1 MSPLAALDHL
11 LETVIAP
18 AAGRTVARPGFPRR
32 SVDALARAG
41 LLGLTLEERL
51 GGGGR
56 GPQEAAEVVR
66 RLAVVCPRTA
76 AVLHSHYAA
85 VILLGSGGGSW
96 LRTGIATGRQLLTL
110 ALDDHPAWPGT
121 AEEQSGV
128 VRLSARKRGVVA
140 AGEADGYLWS
150 SPVPDGAAGTG
161 TALWLVPAEAAGL
174 HVPTGPDPSG
184 TATRSVIADP
194 VRVPATALIGVVAAL
209 PGRRPADLLPVA

>member
-41 LLGLTLEERL
+41 LLGLPLEGRL

-56 GPQEAAEVVR
+56 GRQEAAEVVR
-66 RLAVVCPRTA
+66 RLVAVCPDTA

-85 VILLGSGGGSW
+85 VILLGGGGGSW

-121 AEEQSGV
+121 AEERSGV
-128 VRLSARKRGVVA
+128 VRLSASKRGVVA

-150 SPVPDGAAGTG
+150 SPVPGGAAG
-161 TALWLVPAEAAGL
+161 TALWLVPAEATGL

-184 TATRSVIADP
+184 TATRSVTADP
-194 VRVPATALIGVVAAL
+194 VRVPATALIGVAAAL
-209 PGRRPADLLPVA
+209 PGRRPADLLPLV